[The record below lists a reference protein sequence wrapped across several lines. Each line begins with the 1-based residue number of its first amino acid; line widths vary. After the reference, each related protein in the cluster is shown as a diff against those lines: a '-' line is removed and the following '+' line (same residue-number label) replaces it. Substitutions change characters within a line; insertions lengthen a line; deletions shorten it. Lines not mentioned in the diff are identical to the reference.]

1 MAETIISPGVFTRE
15 NDISFIQPAP
25 VVAGAA
31 IIGPAVKGPV
41 EVPTLVT
48 SYNDYVRKFGTIFT
62 SGSTSHE
69 FLTSIAV
76 KNYFQ
81 QGGGSVLVSRIVT
94 GSFTRAASTDVYN
107 TKETGILFTAKDALL
122 PSISSNPT
130 NAGSGSYSSVALGGG
145 AGSSAVATV
154 VVTGTTAPT
163 ITGITV
169 TTPGTGYLINDTLTI
184 AAGALGTGQLITAQD
199 ILGDLS
205 GAAKTAIGTTTGP
218 FDVILPLPG
227 SGGTQQT
234 GFGGTITLTGDGA
247 GNVSAAVV
255 KNIGTNYVTSN
266 VITIP
271 QATLI
276 AAGFDG
282 TVGTLILTLAAD
294 NVQNST
300 QASIVLNA
308 DDIVS
313 DIPFV
318 LETLGRGE
326 IYNNSTAATDAGKQN
341 SDSSLMSGS
350 ADNLR
355 WEVSNISNAQGTFT
369 LSVRQGDDSLK
380 NKITLE
386 TFNDVSLDPNS
397 TNYIESVIGTQ
408 VKGITTD
415 GDGSRYVQV
424 TGEYVNKSNFI
435 RVSSVSAKTLNYLGT
450 DGLTVE
456 TDSTGAS
463 YSASLPILQ
472 SGSFHGATGTNV
484 HSGLNGYFG
493 DISNTVSQGITDF
506 PTSYAPIIS
515 VLENKEEYVFNV
527 ISAPGLIYEFSNH
540 KTQLD
545 SIISVAETRGDSIA
559 IVDLVNYGDTVTNAT
574 TQAGLLNSSYAA
586 SYWPWLQTQSTTGRN
601 EWIPASVVI
610 PGVYAFTDNS
620 SAPWFAPA
628 GLVRGGITGVIQAER
643 RLTRTQRDSLYNGK
657 VNPIASF
664 PGQGISVFGQKTLQ
678 TKASALDRVN
688 VRRLLIELK
697 KFIGDQARTL
707 VFEQNTIT
715 TRNRFLAAV
724 NPYLESVV
732 QRQGLFAYRVVMDD
746 SNNTA
751 DVVDRNQL
759 IGQIFIQP
767 AKTAEFVVL
776 DFTIEPTGATFA
788 G

>member
-25 VVAGAA
+25 VVAGAS
-31 IIGPAVKGPV
+31 IIGPTVKGPV

-48 SYNDYVRKFGTIFT
+48 SYNDYVRKFGVIFT

-69 FLTSIAV
+69 FLTSVAV

-81 QGGGSVLVSRIVT
+81 QGGGSVLVNRVVS
-94 GSFTRAASTDVYN
+94 GSFTRAAN
-107 TKETGILFTAKDALL
+107 TTIFNTNESGILETSADALL
-122 PSISSNPT
+122 PSIQANTTVGGPATYTGVASTTSGVSSTAAFTVIVSGSTAPT
-130 NAGSGSYSSVALGGG
+130 VTSITATTAGSGYAIGD
-145 AGSSAVATV
+145 TV
-154 VVTGTTAPT
+154 
-163 ITGITV
+163 
-169 TTPGTGYLINDTLTI
+169 TI
-184 AAGALGTGQLITAQD
+184 AAGALGTGQLITGQN
-199 ILGDLS
+199 ILS
-205 GAAKTAIGTTTGP
+205 ISNGASYSLGSVTGAKVVAMSSTN
-218 FDVILPLPG
+218 G
-227 SGGTQQT
+227 SG
-234 GFGGTITLTGDGA
+234 TLSTFTVTGDGT
-247 GNVSAAVV
+247 NVSALTVL
-255 KNIGTNYVTSN
+255 NIGTDHAAGNQ
-266 VITIP
+266 ITITNTAL
-271 QATLI
+271 Q
-276 AAGFDG
+276 AAGFAGASGNLIITLGSG
-282 TVGTLILTLAAD
+282 TT

-300 QASIVLNA
+300 AVTFTLQA

-313 DIPFV
+313 DIPFT
-318 LETLGRGE
+318 LETLGKGE
-326 IYNNSTAATDAGKQN
+326 IYNNSTLASDPGKQN

-350 ADNLR
+350 ADNVR
-355 WEVSNISNAQGTFT
+355 WEVSNVNTSQGTFT

-380 NKITLE
+380 NKTVLE

-408 VKGITTD
+408 VKSITTD

-424 TGEYVNKSNFI
+424 TGEYINKSNFI
-435 RVSSVSAKTLNYLGT
+435 RVSSVSAQTLNYLGT

-463 YSASLPILQ
+463 YSASLPIVQ

-545 SIISVAETRGDSIA
+545 SIISLTETRGDSIA

-586 SYWPWLQTQSTTGRN
+586 SYWPWLQTQSATGRA

-715 TRNRFLAAV
+715 TRNRFLASV